1 MALNYNNVQLAGRL
15 TAKPELKKTP
25 NGTSVCQFT
34 IAVNRKID
42 NNTADFIN
50 CVAWQKTAEFI
61 TKYFDKGTA
70 IFVDGSLQVRS
81 WEDTKGQ
88 KRYATEVLVSAAYFV
103 NDKATNN
110 SNPLSGATEIEED
123 EDMPF

>member
-88 KRYATEVLVSAAYFV
+88 KRYATEVLANAAYFV